1 MRFVASLLPFS
12 SQPLLSV
19 GRCPF
24 FSLYYFSPDWANLH
38 SFNKDFVYDYVSF
51 AMAATKLINLL
62 ALLTIAVLA
71 CSFNATPANAIT
83 IHGGVLPHG
92 PHSHGTAAKRRLQ
105 ARQVKNRANTK
116 RCKPRPSSALGSPAP
131 ASTSQ
136 AAAAA
141 PTSEAAVSI
150 TIVAPPPITTTIVDH
165 SPVTQKAAD
174 PTPVYTPPS
183 NGGGSGGKV
192 GIAWNNPD
200 TQSLRNLKQ
209 GQVSM

>member
-1 MRFVASLLPFS
+1 
-12 SQPLLSV
+12 
-19 GRCPF
+19 
-24 FSLYYFSPDWANLH
+24 
-38 SFNKDFVYDYVSF
+38 
-51 AMAATKLINLL
+51 MAATKLINLL

-141 PTSEAAVSI
+141 PTSPAAAPTSEAAVSI
-150 TIVAPPPITTTIVDH
+150 TIATPPPATTTIVDH

-183 NGGGSGGKV
+183 NGGGGGGKV